1 MANNEHHQTL
11 GAVLCDLH
19 ETKEANRKLLREN
32 TDLKL
37 ENAKLKRKVEWYEAF
52 QKRRTKK

>member
-1 MANNEHHQTL
+1 MADNEQQSL
-11 GAVLCDLH
+11 EAVLLRLYGA
-19 ETKEANRKLLREN
+19 KELNKKLLREN